1 MNPKLHLFVELFA
14 SVVKFIIESL
24 RKRVETMDG
33 RDVSTD
39 ERGTYFYLDND
50 NDYDNKRLILKKNR
64 SWTNGNG
71 AAYNSLVCL
80 ETLKPTRSNPHIL
93 DAVSTLAS
101 SLAASQIIPNR
112 FQLQPNPSQST
123 PDDFANKKDS
133 PATLT
138 AATTTHQ
145 TLATPTAIQLNA
157 QPNSDLL
164 FHSRAVLEHCKVN
177 NQSTRT
183 DFSLDFV
190 SFLSFFIG
198 VVQCK

>member
-1 MNPKLHLFVELFA
+1 
-14 SVVKFIIESL
+14 
-24 RKRVETMDG
+24 MDG
-33 RDVSTD
+33 RDESTD
-39 ERGTYFYLDND
+39 DRGTYFYLDSD

-80 ETLKPTRSNPHIL
+80 DTLKATRSNPHIL

-112 FQLQPNPSQST
+112 FHLQPNPSSSA
-123 PDDFANKKDS
+123 PDDPAKRKAAPQAKDL
-133 PATLT
+133 PASTLT
-138 AATTTHQ
+138 AATTHQ

-164 FHSRAVLEHCKVN
+164 FHSRALLEHCKVN

-183 DFSLDFV
+183 DFSLE
-190 SFLSFFIG
+190 FLFRFFRS
-198 VVQCK
+198 

>member
-1 MNPKLHLFVELFA
+1 
-14 SVVKFIIESL
+14 
-24 RKRVETMDG
+24 MDG
-33 RDVSTD
+33 RDESTE
-39 ERGTYFYLDND
+39 ERGTYFYLDSD

-80 ETLKPTRSNPHIL
+80 DTLKATRSNPHIL

-112 FQLQPNPSQST
+112 FHLQPNPSSSA
-123 PDDFANKKDS
+123 PDD
-133 PATLT
+133 PAKRKAAPLVEDPPASTLT
-138 AATTTHQ
+138 AATTHQ

-164 FHSRAVLEHCKVN
+164 FHSRALLEHCKVN

-183 DFSLDFV
+183 DYSLE
-190 SFLSFFIG
+190 FLFRFFRS
-198 VVQCK
+198 